1 MVLMTLRQRGDIFLD
16 HEAAGLPAGA
26 GLRLR
31 DVVWTARTC
40 RFPATTNCCASCR
53 PRRDVIDAA
62 KRPYIIIDPRAGHGA
77 GIGGF
82 KTDSQVGVALRGGHP
97 VYFVA
102 FRRARARPVPGL
114 RHARRGRLR
123 ARGLRRHPDAPKPI
137 VIGNCQGGWA
147 TLLLAATNP
156 DLTGPIVINGAP
168 VAPWSGE
175 VGENPMRYN
184 AGVLGGT
191 WIPMFC
197 RTSAAAS
204 STARIWCR
212 TSSC

>member
-1 MVLMTLRQRGDIFLD
+1 MDGQDQPFPSNYMLLRIQPPEG
-16 HEAAGLPAGA
+16 
-26 GLRLR
+26 
-31 DVVWTARTC
+31 V
-40 RFPATTNCCASCR
+40 
-53 PRRDVIDAA
+53 VIDETR
-62 KRPYIIIDPRAGHGA
+62 RPYIIIDPRAGHGP

-82 KTDSQVGVALRGGHP
+82 KTDSQVGVALREGHA

-102 FRRARARPVPGL
+102 FRRAPEAGQFLSYVTRTEAAFVREVM
-114 RHARRGRLR
+114 
-123 ARGLRRHPDAPKPI
+123 RRHPQASKPV

-147 TLLLAATNP
+147 TLLLAAANP

-168 VAPWSGE
+168 VAPWSGR

-191 WIPMFC
+191 WIPMLL
-197 RTSAAAS
+197 SDLGAAF
-204 STARIWCR
+204 STGRIWCR